1 MSDDQ
6 TTAHSNEYHS
16 MSGRRVLRR
25 IFGPTRDMVTGEWR
39 KLHNEVL
46 NDLYSSPY
54 IIRVIT
60 SRRMRWAGHVAHM
73 GKRRGA
79 YRVLVGN
86 LREIHN
92 VDNPGIDGRKI
103 LRWIF
108 RKLDGGGAWTG
119 LIWLRLGRVGGH

>member
-54 IIRVIT
+54 NSGDHIKKNE
-60 SRRMRWAGHVAHM
+60 M
-73 GKRRGA
+73 
-79 YRVLVGN
+79 
-86 LREIHN
+86 
-92 VDNPGIDGRKI
+92 
-103 LRWIF
+103 
-108 RKLDGGGAWTG
+108 GGACSTY
-119 LIWLRLGRVGGH
+119 GREERRTQDFGRET